1 MSSYNDLQIAVD
13 QYDAT
18 NEALTQAAADA
29 IAQASS
35 SADRADLAA
44 TSAEKIASGQLI
56 DDTLA
61 SLYMLWSSEKVQA
74 EIDDLTSRDAELQDQ
89 INTIDDTQ
97 ASPYMLW
104 SSEKVQAEIDDLT
117 SRDAELQDQI
127 NTKATINAT
136 STVTSKMLANGERC
150 FVTAPTQTMT
160 LPTSPDVNAIVSIG
174 VQAFEDT
181 VIARNGSNIMGLA
194 EDLTIDKANAVV
206 TLLYVNATEGWRIV

>member
-89 INTIDDTQ
+89 INTKATIN
-97 ASPYMLW
+97 AM
-104 SSEKVQAEIDDLT
+104 T

-150 FVTAPTQTMT
+150 FVTAATQTIT
-160 LPTSPDVNAIVSIG
+160 LPASPTSSMSVSIG

>member
-89 INTIDDTQ
+89 INTKATIN
-97 ASPYMLW
+97 AM
-104 SSEKVQAEIDDLT
+104 T

-206 TLLYVNATEGWRIV
+206 TLLYVNATEGWRIL

>member
-89 INTIDDTQ
+89 INTKATIN
-97 ASPYMLW
+97 AM
-104 SSEKVQAEIDDLT
+104 T

>member
-61 SLYMLWSSEKVQA
+61 SL
-74 EIDDLTSRDAELQDQ
+74 
-89 INTIDDTQ
+89 
-97 ASPYMLW
+97 YMLW

-194 EDLTIDKANAVV
+194 ENLTIDKENTAV